1 MIGLCVS
8 LCDNVNGQCTGCG
21 RTMKEKQEWKL
32 ADGDETIHKR
42 IAEDARSR
50 LDKSQLKRW
59 TKLYEKKK
67 IRIGESK

>member
-21 RTMKEKQEWKL
+21 RTMKEKHEWKL
-32 ADGDETIHKR
+32 ADGDEEIHER
-42 IAEDARSR
+42 IAEDASSR

-59 TKLYEKKK
+59 TKLYKKKK
-67 IRIGESK
+67 IRLGASK

>member
-1 MIGLCVS
+1 
-8 LCDNVNGQCTGCG
+8 
-21 RTMKEKQEWKL
+21 MKEKQEWKL